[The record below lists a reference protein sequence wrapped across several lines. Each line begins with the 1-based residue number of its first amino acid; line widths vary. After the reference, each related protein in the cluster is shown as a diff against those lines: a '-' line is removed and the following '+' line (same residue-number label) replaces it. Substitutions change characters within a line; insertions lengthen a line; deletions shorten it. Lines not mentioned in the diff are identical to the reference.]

1 MTNQRPAKGYF
12 TEAEA
17 AKALNLSLPQFRILV
32 RRHIIVTD
40 DEMANLPMT
49 SFQPS
54 DLVVLRML
62 ADGIPIEATAA
73 AG

>member
-12 TEAEA
+12 TEAEDA
-17 AKALNLSLPQFRILV
+17 RALSLSLPQFRILV
-32 RRHIIVTD
+32 RRHIMVTD

-62 ADGIPIEATAA
+62 AACTPIEATAA
-73 AG
+73 AS